1 MSTKKATKRALLT
14 SILAICLCLV
24 MLIGSTFAWFTDTA
38 STGVNKIVSGNLK
51 VDIVKPEANAE
62 GKYTSLEGEKLAWT
76 QQQVKGESDDEM
88 ELKPVEAGKP
98 LWEPGV
104 RFLTQGF
111 KIQNKGNLAL
121 KWKVEVN
128 KGTKGATDK
137 FDLLDVIDFYV
148 VTEKDGK
155 MGDAPLAAFEGKLEK
170 ADAVS
175 DETYYIKGV
184 MQTTAGND
192 YQNLTLDGITITVY
206 ATQLDYEY
214 DSIDNKYDE
223 NAGYPGYPVDS
234 LDTIKKAIESGYSH
248 ISIVGDINVDAE
260 DNTDSSGWTAMYF
273 SKNKYENMADK
284 IVLDGDGKLTTN
296 KMAVWAQS
304 GVEVVINGG
313 TYDNTE
319 NNTDGVQL
327 IYANN
332 DSKITINGGTFI
344 MAGNEGG
351 LTFNI
356 SNQQDGLGGTII
368 IKGGLFN
375 QKPESGT
382 AWQTQDNWDEATGT
396 GIRVAE
402 GYTINEE
409 TIDGATWYRVVAE

>member
-38 STGVNKIVSGNLK
+38 STSVNKIVSGNLK
-51 VDIVKPEANAE
+51 VDIVSADDESTSLKNGKLYWTQKVDANAE
-62 GKYTSLEGEKLAWT
+62 
-76 QQQVKGESDDEM
+76 
-88 ELKPVEAGKP
+88 KPTAVETDGLP

-111 KIQNKGNLAL
+111 KIKNNGNLAL

-128 KGTKGATDK
+128 KGTTGTNEKNA
-137 FDLLDVIDFYV
+137 DLLKVIDFYV
-148 VTEKDGK
+148 VTGTGE
-155 MGDAPLAAFEGKLEK
+155 DATEVSIANFTGELKEQN
-170 ADAVS
+170 AVS
-175 DETYYIKGV
+175 ADTYYIKGV

-192 YQNLTLDGITITVY
+192 YQGLTLDGITITVY

>member
-38 STGVNKIVSGNLK
+38 STGVNQIKSGNLK
-51 VDIVKPEANAE
+51 VDIIGATSEDHLNALNFTKAA
-62 GKYTSLEGEKLAWT
+62 GA
-76 QQQVKGESDDEM
+76 
-88 ELKPVEAGKP
+88 EAGEEL
-98 LWEPGV
+98 LWEPGC
-104 RFLTQGF
+104 RYLTEGF
-111 KIQNKGNLAL
+111 RIANKGNLAL

-128 KGTKGATDK
+128 KGTTDANDANA
-137 FDLLDVIDFYV
+137 DLLNVIDFYL
-148 VTEKDGK
+148 VTGTGENQKEQSLDVFTGNLAKD
-155 MGDAPLAAFEGKLEK
+155 AT
-170 ADAVS
+170 S
-175 DETYYIKGV
+175 DVYYIKGV

-192 YQNLTLDGITITVY
+192 YQGLTLDGITITVY

-375 QKPESGT
+375 QKPERGT
-382 AWQTQDNWDEATGT
+382 AWQTQDDWDEETGT
-396 GIRVAE
+396 GIKVAE
-402 GYTINEE
+402 GYAIKEE